1 MAPSHEHQPELQ
13 AFIDRHYGRL
23 VGLLR
28 FQGAE
33 PADAEDLA
41 QEAMMRLVAGW
52 DRVGLLDQPWAWL
65 VKVALNLS
73 RSRWRRLQTTLRL
86 GHLVGGDTVHHDQA
100 AIDAL
105 TLLDGLTERQRTAV
119 VLRHYAGFSVRETA
133 EVMGVAEGTVKSLC
147 SAGLQTAQRHAR
159 ADGDGPAPAA
169 TLMAPE
175 RLEGR

>member
-1 MAPSHEHQPELQ
+1 MAPSDEHQPELQ

-28 FQGAE
+28 FRGAE

-41 QEAMMRLVAGW
+41 QEAMTRLVTHW
-52 DRVGLLDQPWAWL
+52 DRVGLLDEPWAWL
-65 VKVALNLS
+65 VTVALNLS
-73 RSRWRRLQTTLRL
+73 RSRWRRLQTALRL
-86 GHLVGGDTVHHDQA
+86 GHLVGGDTVHHDA
-100 AIDAL
+100 TAVDAL
-105 TLLDGLTERQRTAV
+105 ALLAGLTERQRTAV

-147 SAGLQTAQRHAR
+147 SAGLQAAQRQAR
-159 ADGDGPAPAA
+159 AQEIPPSTAR
-169 TLMAPE
+169 MAVPE